1 MSERQYKD
9 ISGNPCSLNWL
20 VRNEPEWAANQIRHR
35 DQLESELADKTGI
48 LSDIFVWIELHH
60 PDGFID
66 GDGFV
71 EQLDKIMDRYH
82 EKRESLERE
91 LEVLKA
97 AKIPAMVSEKDR
109 LILTQELAA
118 AKAKLAK
125 QSAECLMW
133 ARSSDKNDEKA
144 FHLEM
149 DIAALK
155 AECDQLKAQVA
166 EAKALDDIATNL
178 AEKLDNWRECARELA
193 NMVKSSQWEGWSKYH
208 IKRANQALATFDR
221 LEKEIQ

>member
-1 MSERQYKD
+1 MSEEWNED
-9 ISGNPCSLNWL
+9 ISCRGCQCIIEQRNPE
-20 VRNEPEWAANQIRHR
+20 EPVDVCDACRV
-35 DQLESELADKTGI
+35 K
-48 LSDIFVWIELHH
+48 
-60 PDGFID
+60 
-66 GDGFV
+66 
-71 EQLDKIMDRYH
+71 
-82 EKRESLERE
+82 E
-91 LEVLKA
+91 LEV
-97 AKIPAMVSEKDR
+97 E
-109 LILTQELAA
+109 LTE

-178 AEKLDNWRECARELA
+178 AEKLDNWRECARMQHHCLTHRCTTQEVREA
-193 NMVKSSQWEGWSKYH
+193 IAE
-208 IKRANQALATFDR
+208 FDR
-221 LEKEIQ
+221 LEKGIQ